1 MATGTVKVLVAVEI
15 PLPTSNVEK
24 LKGAEINKELRDTA
38 EEKVLEALNSAD
50 LQPTILRV
58 RVARGDKD

>member
-38 EEKVLEALNSAD
+38 EEKVLDALNLAD